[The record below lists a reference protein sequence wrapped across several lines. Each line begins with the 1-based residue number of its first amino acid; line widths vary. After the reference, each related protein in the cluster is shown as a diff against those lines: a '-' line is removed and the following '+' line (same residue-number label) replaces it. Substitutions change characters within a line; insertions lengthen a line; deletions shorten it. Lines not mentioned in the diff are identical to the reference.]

1 MYINNYLSLQK
12 EVFLSD
18 KEKLSDTYFHDLAD
32 FYIAALVRTKG
43 HIAARNYYSSTR
55 DELDFQY
62 LEDIY
67 GMQNPIDLGFT
78 NIIKPRVDAL
88 VGLSLLS
95 EPDFRVAYTDADT
108 IKAVAEEKLEGVLS
122 ELKPKWVGL

>member
-1 MYINNYLSLQK
+1 
-12 EVFLSD
+12 
-18 KEKLSDTYFHDLAD
+18 LAD

-43 HIAARNYYSSTR
+43 HIAAARNYYSSTR

-78 NIIKPRVDAL
+78 NIIISLGLMPWSDSAYY
-88 VGLSLLS
+88 LSLISGWLT
-95 EPDFRVAYTDADT
+95 PML
-108 IKAVAEEKLEGVLS
+108 IQ
-122 ELKPKWVGL
+122 